1 MPMVK
6 CVPTLYTTNVLA
18 RNNPIILLLD
28 VRLAFGNNPLSSLES
43 VKAELSNLFH
53 VIYLLLAKHIKHF
66 IKWDFDLSAVHK
78 VFFQADL

>member
-1 MPMVK
+1 MFQHFTRLMFS
-6 CVPTLYTTNVLA
+6 VLT

-28 VRLAFGNNPLSSLES
+28 VSLAFGNNPLSSLES
-43 VKAELSNLFH
+43 VKAELSNFQFR

-66 IKWDFDLSAVHK
+66 IKWDFDLSSVHK